1 MMCICVCVSSIV
13 GSSIRQSCVAV
24 ENAQKWSHRE
34 KGCYPSSRIF
44 QIFSD
49 LCLVILGGWWS
60 LWALSFF
67 ARHACSAPVHR
78 RFDPGDRCHGAEGLP
93 WCGGVYLVQGD
104 GEQIRKVG
112 CSEISGV
119 TSRTTSKTPWNWMEL
134 VCFGHNISM
143 KLSPQAANNAD
154 DDLGDVTDESPVPGI
169 YNPQMDGKAQRR
181 NIASWREWLTGHF
194 SCNLGNLP

>member
-1 MMCICVCVSSIV
+1 MV
-13 GSSIRQSCVAV
+13 
-24 ENAQKWSHRE
+24 
-34 KGCYPSSRIF
+34 
-44 QIFSD
+44 
-49 LCLVILGGWWS
+49 
-60 LWALSFF
+60 
-67 ARHACSAPVHR
+67 R
-78 RFDPGDRCHGAEGLP
+78 RGCHGAEGFT
-93 WCGGVYLVQGD
+93 WCRD

-169 YNPQMDGKAQRR
+169 YNPQMDGKGTTAQHR
-181 NIASWREWLTGHF
+181 ILKGVVDWSFFL
-194 SCNLGNLP
+194 